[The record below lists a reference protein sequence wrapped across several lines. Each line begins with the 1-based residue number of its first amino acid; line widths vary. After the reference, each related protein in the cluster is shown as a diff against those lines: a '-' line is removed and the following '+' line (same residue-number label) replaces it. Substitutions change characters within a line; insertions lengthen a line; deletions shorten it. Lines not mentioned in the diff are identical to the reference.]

1 MEIIRTPRIMQ
12 ETSRRLL
19 TQGRTIGFVPTMGAL
34 HNGHLFLV
42 KRARS
47 ENDILVASIFINPT
61 QFGPNEDFEKYPRDF
76 ESDMLKLETAGVDVL
91 FFPDVNAI
99 YPGGF
104 STFIEV
110 RGLTEKLCGA
120 FRPGHF
126 IGVATV
132 VCKLFHLVLPT
143 RAYFGQK
150 DFQQSRVIEQMI
162 KDLNMSVDCITCS
175 TIRENDGVAM
185 SSRNRYLAPAERE
198 AARVI
203 YKTLQ
208 TAARRA
214 EGGTELQSVKTQ
226 MLEMLKAEP
235 LITDIQY
242 AGIYDP
248 ETLDERV
255 TTGRSNLLAVA
266 VKMGNT
272 RLIDNLVLEL

>member
-1 MEIIRTPRIMQ
+1 
-12 ETSRRLL
+12 
-19 TQGRTIGFVPTMGAL
+19 
-34 HNGHLFLV
+34 
-42 KRARS
+42 
-47 ENDILVASIFINPT
+47 
-61 QFGPNEDFEKYPRDF
+61 
-76 ESDMLKLETAGVDVL
+76 
-91 FFPDVNAI
+91 
-99 YPGGF
+99 
-104 STFIEV
+104 
-110 RGLTEKLCGA
+110 
-120 FRPGHF
+120 
-126 IGVATV
+126 
-132 VCKLFHLVLPT
+132 
-143 RAYFGQK
+143 
-150 DFQQSRVIEQMI
+150 MI